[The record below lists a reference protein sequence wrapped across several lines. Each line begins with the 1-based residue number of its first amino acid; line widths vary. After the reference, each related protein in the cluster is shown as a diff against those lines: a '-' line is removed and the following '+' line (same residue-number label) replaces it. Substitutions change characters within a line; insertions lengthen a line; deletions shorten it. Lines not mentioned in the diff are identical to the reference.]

1 MAAIGSDILE
11 HLKKVH
17 EYYWTEHEI
26 STSDDR
32 RDHWEA
38 QAEEVAQIISFYL
51 PEWTP

>member
-11 HLKKVH
+11 HLKRVH
-17 EYYWTEHEI
+17 EYYWAEHDN
-26 STSDDR
+26 TWDQDR
-32 RDHWEA
+32 KDYWEA